1 MPSAAAGADRY
12 WDGNGTAVGSG
23 GTGTWNL
30 GNLNWSPNGDG
41 VSGPYSTPW
50 SNAALDNAI
59 FAGTAG
65 PVTLGV
71 PITVHELTFNVHNYT
86 LTGSTLTLG
95 GTAPTVRSEEHTA
108 ELQSLMRISY
118 AVFCLKTKY
127 KHRRHT
133 EDT

>member
-1 MPSAAAGADRY
+1 MPASAAGSYRF
-12 WDGNGTAVGSG
+12 WDGNGTAWGSG

-30 GNLNWSPNGDG
+30 GNLNWRPKGDG

-65 PVTLGV
+65 TVTLGV
-71 PITVHELTFNVHNYT
+71 PITVHDLTFNVHNYT

-95 GTAPTVRSEEHTA
+95 GTAPTVRGAGNSTIASALAGTSGLDRKSTRLNSSH
-108 ELQSLMRISY
+108 
-118 AVFCLKTKY
+118 
-127 KHRRHT
+127 
-133 EDT
+133 

>member
-30 GNLNWSPNGDG
+30 GNPNWSPNGDG

-65 PVTLGV
+65 TVTLGV
-71 PITVHELTFNVHNYT
+71 PITVHDLPFHVHNYT
-86 LTGSTLTLG
+86 LTGSTL
-95 GTAPTVRSEEHTA
+95 RSEE
-108 ELQSLMRISY
+108 
-118 AVFCLKTKY
+118 
-127 KHRRHT
+127 RRVGKEGVSTCRSRWAPYH
-133 EDT
+133 

>member
-30 GNLNWSPNGDG
+30 GNLNWSPNVDG

-65 PVTLGV
+65 TVTLGV
-71 PITVHELTFNVHNYT
+71 PITVHDLT
-86 LTGSTLTLG
+86 
-95 GTAPTVRSEEHTA
+95 RSEEHTS

-118 AVFCLKTKY
+118 AVFCLKKNT
-127 KHRRHT
+127 
-133 EDT
+133 